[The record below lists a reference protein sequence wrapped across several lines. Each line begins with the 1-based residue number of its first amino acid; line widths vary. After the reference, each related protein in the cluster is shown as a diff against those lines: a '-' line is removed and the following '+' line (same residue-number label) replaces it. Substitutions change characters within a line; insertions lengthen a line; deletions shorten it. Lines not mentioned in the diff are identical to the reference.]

1 MAPPPLPKLPER
13 YRVESLLGEG
23 ATGSVYGT
31 WDRLLGIDV
40 AVKVVRRN
48 LAMHRRFRARF
59 AREVAMTA
67 RVGHPHLVPIF
78 DHGKTSDD
86 QPFVVMAYANAGSM
100 ADHLGTGASLE
111 EMLRLFDEVLAAL
124 ASLHAR
130 GFVHQDLKPPNV
142 LLYRDAAASGDDR
155 LHAWVSDLG
164 EAHALTV
171 LAHDPKGVG
180 GTPAFMAPEQ
190 LAQKPQEMGP
200 WTDLYAV
207 GLMLWEAICGK
218 PPHRAKGRR
227 ELLQERSCQPSIP
240 TFPDGKP
247 IPGALEEI
255 LDNLLDPEPRQRY
268 DRAADVR
275 RALRRAVTE
284 VGSAVRARP
293 VELRERGR
301 PLTST
306 GFTLGVDDASGDP
319 ATEPPPG
326 SHCVRWNMVPP
337 DPLPTEVPPASDRG
351 AEARA
356 SLSLLALRE
365 LPLVGRSALRQV
377 IWDVARAVVDRQ
389 EPGVVVLVGDSGTGK
404 TRLVESLALPLEE
417 RGYMEVVRLRYHWPP
432 GLDDGY
438 RGAVMQLLAPWHDT
452 RDELE
457 KRLSRWLSRDR
468 AASLEAVASE
478 SAVLARWCGHNRP
491 DEPSLNAAVGLAYLY
506 RHLDAR
512 AWRGG
517 ACLVLDDVH
526 RAAFEGDGLA
536 IAQSLL
542 DRSVGERPVLLLA
555 TVAAES
561 LKQSDSLRESLR
573 RLERRGA
580 IVLQV
585 PPLTLDETRRVLD
598 ETLLLDGSLADEVA
612 QICSGNPLAVSLLLR
627 DWAARDLL
635 EITPGGVFEL
645 SSKADRSEAVP
656 ANIEQLY
663 VRRLQAAVA
672 AAEDPVASAEALA
685 ATALAGQEPPS
696 ALIRG
701 LSETGLDGLLATGV
715 LMEAGDV
722 LTFEHGSVQQ
732 TALRLAIRLPDV
744 QEIHASL
751 AAQWMSLAQ
760 RTGMSTD
767 FPTGLHLMR
776 GQNPHAA
783 SGHLVRATRALI
795 EEGRNSLAAW
805 AAGLAIEAADQ
816 AGGSMARQEARRLEA
831 EAQIELRQYD
841 RAEQLIREA
850 LTIEPIDR
858 LTQARLTLG
867 LSRVAMGKGDLDS
880 CRRSLHQAGV
890 AFETVRD
897 KDGLRDVIHGRASL
911 ERLEGRPQLAVKYFQ
926 EAQGLAR
933 KDPRREVLILSGLIE
948 ALLTAGRVDDVDGYR
963 ERMVRIARTSGDT
976 RNIAQA
982 AYTSAM
988 VHLFRRQLGSAERDL
1003 HTASAL
1009 SATLGAHWLH
1019 LNCENN
1025 LGEVARFRG
1034 DNALAREHYERYAR
1048 YAEEQALTNAA
1059 AVGRINLALLALVD
1073 RDDQEMEWQ
1082 LNAAELALAQQP
1094 RHWTWVFVGLMR
1106 ATMAARERNEPR
1118 TRAWWSV
1125 AREHGLAQLRTPDL
1139 WLPLQRLV
1147 EASAAAG
1154 WSDISQAAWRIGREL
1169 GSLAAPEPE
1178 PAGTEGYAKPAEA
1191 PPSPEPDVPAFDP
1204 DLLEPVE
1211 PD

>member
-1 MAPPPLPKLPER
+1 MAHQPLPKLPDR
-13 YRVESLLGEG
+13 YRVESLIGEG

-48 LAMHRRFRARF
+48 LAVHRRFRARF

-67 RVGHPHLVPIF
+67 RIGHPHLVPIF
-78 DHGKTSDD
+78 DYGKTSDD

-100 ADHLGTGASLE
+100 ADHLGSGASLE
-111 EMLRLFDEVLAAL
+111 EMLRLFDEALSAL
-124 ASLHAR
+124 APLHAR
-130 GFVHQDLKPPNV
+130 GFVHQDLKPPN
-142 LLYRDAAASGDDR
+142 LLLFRDREAAGDDR

-164 EAHALTV
+164 EAHALSV
-171 LAHDPKGVG
+171 LAHDPRGVG

-190 LAQKPQEMGP
+190 LAQQPQEMGP

-207 GLMLWEAICGK
+207 GLMLWEALCGR
-218 PPHRAKGRR
+218 PPHRAKGRK
-227 ELLQERSCQPSIP
+227 ELLAERCAPPPIP
-240 TFPDGKP
+240 TFSDGKP

-255 LDNLLDPEPRQRY
+255 LENLLDPEPRQRY

-275 RALRRAVTE
+275 RALKRAVSQVET
-284 VGSAVRARP
+284 AVRSRP
-293 VELRERGR
+293 VELGGSSL
-301 PLTST
+301 P
-306 GFTLGVDDASGDP
+306 FAVPDP
-319 ATEPPPG
+319 VLSVGQPPVHSAADNKQG
-326 SHCVRWNMVPP
+326 GALRWNKVTP
-337 DPLPTEVPPASDRG
+337 DPLPEQVPPARDRR

-365 LPLVGRSALRQV
+365 LPLVGRGALRQV
-377 IWDVARAVVDRQ
+377 IWDVGRAVVERQ

-404 TRLVESLALPLEE
+404 TRLVESIALPLEE
-417 RGYMEVVRLRYHWPP
+417 HGHMEVVRLRYHWPP

-438 RGAVMQLLAPWHDT
+438 RGAVMQLLAPWHDS
-452 RDELE
+452 RSELE
-457 KRLSRWLSRDR
+457 SRLGRWLSRDR
-468 AASLEAVASE
+468 GAPPSAVSSEAS
-478 SAVLARWCGHNRP
+478 VLARWCGHSKP
-491 DEPSLNAAVGLAYLY
+491 EEPALNAAVGLAYLY
-506 RHLDAR
+506 RHVDAR

-526 RAAFEGDGLA
+526 RATFEGDGLA

-555 TVAAES
+555 TIAAES
-561 LKQSDSLRESLR
+561 LKQSETLRDALR
-573 RLERRGA
+573 RLEQRGA

-598 ETLLLDGSLADEVA
+598 DALLLDDSLADEVA
-612 QICSGNPLAVSLLLR
+612 NICSGNPLAVSLLLR
-627 DWAARDLL
+627 DWAARELL
-635 EITPGGVFEL
+635 ELTPSGVFHL
-645 SSKADRSEAVP
+645 STKTTRSDAVP
-656 ANIEQLY
+656 DNIEQLY
-663 VRRLQAAVA
+663 VSRLQAAVQVS
-672 AAEDPVASAEALA
+672 EDPVASAEALA

-715 LMEAGDV
+715 LMESGDV
-722 LTFEHGSVQQ
+722 LVFEHGSVQQ

-751 AAQWMSLAQ
+751 AAQWTSMAR

-776 GQNPHAA
+776 GHNPQAA
-783 SGHLVRATRALI
+783 SGHLIRATRALI

-816 AGGSMARQEARRLEA
+816 SAGSMARQEARRLNA
-831 EAQIELRQYD
+831 EALIEIRQYD
-841 RAEQLIREA
+841 TAEQLIREA

-858 LTQARLTLG
+858 LTQARLTLA

-890 AFETVRD
+890 AFESVSD

-911 ERLEGRPQLAVKYFQ
+911 ERLEGRPQQAVRHFEEALA
-926 EAQGLAR
+926 LAR
-933 KDPRREVLILSGLIE
+933 RDPRREVLILSGLIE
-948 ALLTAGRVDDVDGYR
+948 ALLTAGRLDVVDPHR
-963 ERMVRIARTSGDT
+963 SRMLAVARTSGDT

-988 VHLFRRQLGSAERDL
+988 VHLFRRQLNAAEREL

-1034 DNALAREHYERYAR
+1034 DTALAREHYERYAR
-1048 YAEEQALTNAA
+1048 YAEEQGLTNAA

-1082 LNAAELALAQQP
+1082 LKAAELALAQQP

-1106 ATMAARERNEPR
+1106 ATQAARERSEPR

-1139 WLPLQRLV
+1139 WIPLQRLV
-1147 EASAAAG
+1147 EAAAVAG
-1154 WSDISQAAWRIGREL
+1154 WSDIAQAAWRIGRDL
-1169 GSLAAPEPE
+1169 GTWTGQYDQEDPQAE
-1178 PAGTEGYAKPAEA
+1178 PALDPGRID
-1191 PPSPEPDVPAFDP
+1191 PPV
-1204 DLLEPVE
+1204 VE
-1211 PD
+1211 

>member
-1 MAPPPLPKLPER
+1 MPPPSLPVLPSR
-13 YRVESLLGEG
+13 YRVESLIGEG
-23 ATGSVYGT
+23 ATGAVYGT

-48 LAMHRRFRARF
+48 LAVHRRFRARF

-67 RVGHPHLVPIF
+67 RIGHPHLVPIF
-78 DHGKTSDD
+78 DSGKTQGG

-111 EMLRLFDEVLAAL
+111 EMLLLFDEVLSAL
-124 ASLHAR
+124 APLHAR

-142 LLYRDAAASGDDR
+142 LLFRDMGGGGDDR

-164 EAHALTV
+164 EAHALSV
-171 LAHDPKGVG
+171 LAHDPRGVG
-180 GTPAFMAPEQ
+180 GTPAYMAPEQ
-190 LAQKPQEMGP
+190 LAQQPQEMGP

-218 PPHRAKGRR
+218 TPHKAQGRR
-227 ELLQERSCQPSIP
+227 ELLEERSQPPATP
-240 TFPDGKP
+240 TFSDGKP

-255 LDNLLDPEPRQRY
+255 LENLLEPEPRQRY

-275 RALRRAVTE
+275 RALSRAVNQVETAVRVRPIRARRAGKPKTTAGPTLSSGEAPLNAGASTE
-284 VGSAVRARP
+284 LG
-293 VELRERGR
+293 RGDS
-301 PLTST
+301 L
-306 GFTLGVDDASGDP
+306 
-319 ATEPPPG
+319 
-326 SHCVRWNMVPP
+326 RWNMVPP
-337 DPLPTEVPPASDRG
+337 DPLPLQVPPATDRSQ
-351 AEARA
+351 EVRA
-356 SLSLLALRE
+356 SLTLLALRD

-377 IWDVARAVVDRQ
+377 IWDVARAVVERQ

-404 TRLVESLALPLEE
+404 TRLVESIAGPLDEA
-417 RGYMEVVRLRYHWPP
+417 GFMEVVRLRYHWPP

-438 RGAVMQLLAPWHDT
+438 RGAVMQLLAPWHDS

-457 KRLSRWLSRDR
+457 SRLARWLSRDR
-468 AASLEAVASE
+468 AASLDAVASE
-478 SAVLARWCGHNRP
+478 AAVLARWCGHCKAG
-491 DEPSLNAAVGLAYLY
+491 EPSLNAAVGLAYLY

-526 RAAFEGDGLA
+526 RSSFEGDGLA

-561 LKQSDSLRESLR
+561 LKQNDGLRESLQ
-573 RLERRGA
+573 RLEQRGA

-585 PPLTLDETRRVLD
+585 PPLTLDETHRVLD
-598 ETLLLDGSLADEVA
+598 QALLLDSSLADEVA

-627 DWAARDLL
+627 DWAARDML
-635 EITPGGVFEL
+635 ELTPSGVFRL
-645 SSKADRSEAVP
+645 ASKASHAEVVP
-656 ANIEQLY
+656 ENIEQLY
-663 VRRLQAAVA
+663 VRRLQAAVN
-672 AAEDPVASAEALA
+672 AAEDPVASAETLA

-715 LMEAGDV
+715 LREHGDV
-722 LTFEHGSVQQ
+722 LKFEHGSVQQ

-744 QEIHASL
+744 SDIHAAL
-751 AAQWMSLAQ
+751 AAQWVSLAQ

-767 FPTGLHLMR
+767 FPTGLHLLR
-776 GQNPHAA
+776 GANAHAA
-783 SGHLVRATRALI
+783 SGHLVRATRNLI

-805 AAGLAIEAADQ
+805 SAGLAIEAADQ
-816 AGGSMARQEARRLEA
+816 AGGSMARQEARRLHA
-831 EAQIELRQYD
+831 EALIELRRYD
-841 RAEQLIREA
+841 TAEQLIREA

-911 ERLEGRPQLAVKYFQ
+911 ERLEGRPQLAVRFFD
-926 EAQGLAR
+926 EALVHAR
-933 KDPRREVLILSGLIE
+933 RDPRREVLILSGLIE
-948 ALLTAGRVDDVDGYR
+948 ALLTAGRIDEVGEHR
-963 ERMVRIARTSGDT
+963 QRMLEVARTSGDT

-988 VHLFRRQLGSAERDL
+988 VHLFRRHLNAAERDL

-1034 DNALAREHYERYAR
+1034 DTPLAREHYERYSR

-1059 AVGRINLALLALVD
+1059 AVGRINLALLALAD
-1073 RDDQEMEWQ
+1073 RDDHEMEWQ
-1082 LNAAELALAQQP
+1082 LKAAELALAQQP

-1106 ATMAARERNEPR
+1106 ASMAAREHSEPR

-1147 EASAAAG
+1147 EAAAAAG
-1154 WSDISQAAWRIGREL
+1154 WPDIAQAAWRIGRDL
-1169 GSLAAPEPE
+1169 G
-1178 PAGTEGYAKPAEA
+1178 TWEGQDEAEA
-1191 PPSPEPDVPAFDP
+1191 AVRPAFDP
-1204 DLLEPVE
+1204 DHIDPGPEE
-1211 PD
+1211 

>member
-1 MAPPPLPKLPER
+1 MAHLPLPKLPDR
-13 YRVESLLGEG
+13 YRVESLIGEG
-23 ATGSVYGT
+23 ATGAVYCT

-48 LAMHRRFRARF
+48 LAVHRRFRARF

-67 RVGHPHLVPIF
+67 RIGHPHLVPIY

-100 ADHLGTGASLE
+100 GEHLGTGASLE
-111 EMLRLFDEVLAAL
+111 EMLRLFDEAL
-124 ASLHAR
+124 SALTPLHAR
-130 GFVHQDLKPPNV
+130 GFVHQDLKPPNL
-142 LLYRDAAASGDDR
+142 LLYRDRVASGDDR

-164 EAHALTV
+164 EAHALSV
-171 LAHDPKGVG
+171 LAHDPRGVG

-190 LAQKPQEMGP
+190 LAQQPQEMGP
-200 WTDLYAV
+200 WTDLYAM
-207 GLMLWEAICGK
+207 GLMLWEAICGR
-218 PPHRAKGRR
+218 PAHQAQGRR
-227 ELLQERSCQPSIP
+227 ELLAERSEAPPIP
-240 TFPDGKP
+240 TFSDGKP
-247 IPGALEEI
+247 IPGALEEV
-255 LDNLLDPEPRQRY
+255 LENLLDPEPRQRY

-275 RALRRAVTE
+275 RALQRAVSQVET
-284 VGSAVRARP
+284 AVRTRP
-293 VELRERGR
+293 VDRRSADRFPVSISPTLTTSEAPLGGAGSPERGGAQ
-301 PLTST
+301 S
-306 GFTLGVDDASGDP
+306 
-319 ATEPPPG
+319 
-326 SHCVRWNMVPP
+326 VRWNMVPP
-337 DPLPTEVPPASDRG
+337 DPLPELVPAARDRG
-351 AEARA
+351 AEART
-356 SLSLLALRE
+356 SLNLLALRE

-377 IWDVARAVVDRQ
+377 IWDVARTVVQRQ

-404 TRLVESLALPLEE
+404 TRLVESIALPLEE
-417 RGYMEVVRLRYHWPP
+417 QGFMEVAHLRYHWPP

-438 RGAVMQLLAPWHDT
+438 RGAVLQLLAPWHDT
-452 RDELE
+452 RAELE
-457 KRLSRWLSRDR
+457 SRLARWLSRDR
-468 AASLEAVASE
+468 GAPTSAVASE
-478 SAVLARWCGHNRP
+478 AAVLARWCGHSKP
-491 DEPSLNAAVGLAYLY
+491 GEPALNAAVGLAYLY

-526 RAAFEGDGLA
+526 RATFEGDGLA

-542 DRSVGERPVLLLA
+542 DRSVGERPVLVLA

-561 LKQSDSLRESLR
+561 LKQSDSLRDSLR
-573 RLERRGA
+573 RLEQRGA

-598 ETLLLDGSLADEVA
+598 GALLLDGSLADEVA
-612 QICSGNPLAVSLLLR
+612 QICAGNPLAVSLLLR

-635 EITPGGVFEL
+635 ELTPGGVFRL
-645 SSKADRSEAVP
+645 SPKASRAEAMP
-656 ANIEQLY
+656 DNIEQLY
-663 VRRLQAAVA
+663 VRRLQAAVQVS
-672 AAEDPVASAEALA
+672 EDPAASAEALA

-701 LSETGLDGLLATGV
+701 LSETGLDGLLAAGV
-715 LMEAGDV
+715 LMESGDV
-722 LTFEHGSVQQ
+722 LAFEHGSVQQ

-744 QEIHASL
+744 QDIHASL
-751 AAQWMSLAQ
+751 AGQWAALAQ
-760 RTGMSTD
+760 RTGMATD

-776 GQNPHAA
+776 GRNAQAA

-816 AGGSMARQEARRLEA
+816 AGNSMARQEARRLNA
-831 EAQIELRQYD
+831 EALIELRQYD
-841 RAEQLIREA
+841 GAEQLIREA

-858 LTQARLTLG
+858 LTQARLILA

-911 ERLEGRPQLAVKYFQ
+911 ERLEGRPQQAVRFFE
-926 EAQGLAR
+926 EALGLAR

-948 ALLTAGRVDDVDGYR
+948 ALLTAGRLDDVDAHR
-963 ERMVRIARTSGDT
+963 KRMVTVARTSGDT

-988 VHLFRRQLGSAERDL
+988 VHLFRRQLNSAERDL

-1034 DNALAREHYERYAR
+1034 DTDLAREHYERYAR
-1048 YAEEQALTNAA
+1048 YAEEQSLTNAA

-1082 LNAAELALAQQP
+1082 LKAAELALAQQP

-1106 ATMAARERNEPR
+1106 ATQAARERSEPR

-1125 AREHGLAQLRTPDL
+1125 AREHGLAELRTPDL
-1139 WLPLQRLV
+1139 WIPLQRLV
-1147 EASAAAG
+1147 EAAAAAG
-1154 WSDISQAAWRIGREL
+1154 WSDIAQAAWRIGRDL
-1169 GSLAAPEPE
+1169 GTWTGQYDEEDVQEE
-1178 PAGTEGYAKPAEA
+1178 PASDLERLD
-1191 PPSPEPDVPAFDP
+1191 PPNE
-1204 DLLEPVE
+1204 E
-1211 PD
+1211 

>member
-1 MAPPPLPKLPER
+1 MAQPLPRLPER
-13 YRVESLLGEG
+13 YRVESLIGEG

-48 LAMHRRFRARF
+48 LAVHRRFRARF
-59 AREVAMTA
+59 AREVAMSA
-67 RVGHPHLVPIF
+67 RVIHPHLVPIF
-78 DHGKTSDD
+78 DSGKTEAD

-100 ADHLGTGASLE
+100 AEFLDSGAQLG
-111 EMLRLFDEVLAAL
+111 EMIRLFDEAL
-124 ASLHAR
+124 DALSTLHAL
-130 GFVHQDLKPPNV
+130 GYIHQDLKPPN
-142 LLYRDAAASGDDR
+142 LLLFRDVESTGDDR

-164 EAHALTV
+164 EAHAMTV

-180 GTPAFMAPEQ
+180 GTPAYMAPEQ

-207 GLMLWEAICGK
+207 GLMLWEAICGR
-218 PPHRAKGRR
+218 PAHRGQGRR
-227 ELLQERSCQPSIP
+227 DLLEERSRPPGVP
-240 TFPDGKP
+240 TFPGGQP
-247 IPGALEEI
+247 IPGALEEL

-275 RALRRAVTE
+275 RAMKRAMSQL
-284 VGSAVRARP
+284 GSAVRARP
-293 VELRERGR
+293 MELRRSRRDLPPTGPVTGSGTA
-301 PLTST
+301 PL
-306 GFTLGVDDASGDP
+306 DAVAQGP
-319 ATEPPPG
+319 TEG
-326 SHCVRWNMVPP
+326 SAAIRWNLVPP
-337 DPLPTEVPPASDRG
+337 DPLPELVPEPSKRG
-351 AEARA
+351 LEARA
-356 SLSLLALRE
+356 SLNLLALRD

-377 IWDVARAVVDRQ
+377 IWDVARSVVHRK

-404 TRLVESLALPLEE
+404 TRLVESLAQPLDE
-417 RGYMEVVRLRYHWPP
+417 GGFMEVVRLRYHWPP

-438 RGAVMQLLAPWHDT
+438 RGAVMQLLAPWHDS

-457 KRLSRWLSRDR
+457 DRLGRWLSRDR
-468 AASLEAVASE
+468 DAPISAVASE
-478 SAVLARWCGHNRP
+478 AAVLARWCGHSKP
-491 DEPSLNAAVGLAYLY
+491 GEPALNAAVGLAYLY

-517 ACLVLDDVH
+517 ACLVLDDAH
-526 RAAFEGDGLA
+526 RGTYEGDGLA

-561 LKQSDSLRESLR
+561 LGQSESLRESLQ
-573 RLERRGA
+573 RLEQRGA
-580 IVLQV
+580 IILQV

-598 ETLLLDGSLADEVA
+598 ESLLLDTSLADEVA

-627 DWAARDLL
+627 DWAARDML
-635 EITPGGVFEL
+635 ELTESGVFRL
-645 SSKADRSEAVP
+645 SSKAARTEAVP
-656 ANIEQLY
+656 ENIEQLY
-663 VRRLQAAVA
+663 VRRLQAAVQ

-685 ATALAGQEPPS
+685 ATALAGQEPPA

-715 LMEAGDV
+715 LMESGDV

-744 QEIHASL
+744 AEIHSSL
-751 AAQWMSLAQ
+751 AARWLALAQ

-776 GQNPHAA
+776 GANPHAA
-783 SGHLVRATRALI
+783 SGHLVRATRVLL

-816 AGGSMARQEARRLEA
+816 SGGSMARQEARRLHA
-831 EAQIELRQYD
+831 EALIELRQYD
-841 RAEQLIREA
+841 NAEQLIREA
-850 LTIEPIDR
+850 MTIEPIDR
-858 LTQARLTLG
+858 LTQARLTLA

-897 KDGLRDVIHGRASL
+897 KDGLRDVIHGKASL
-911 ERLEGRPQLAVKYFQ
+911 ERLEGRPLQAVRNFEEALA
-926 EAQGLAR
+926 LAR
-933 KDPRREVLILSGLIE
+933 RDPRREVLILSGLIE
-948 ALLTAGRVDDVDGYR
+948 ALLTAGGIQRVHKHR
-963 ERMVRIARTSGDT
+963 ERMVEVARTSGDT

-988 VHLFRRQLGSAERDL
+988 VHLYQRQLSSAERDL

-1025 LGEVARFRG
+1025 LGEVARYRG
-1034 DNALAREHYERYAR
+1034 DIPLAREHYERYAR
-1048 YAEEQALTNAA
+1048 YAEEHALSNAA
-1059 AVGRINLALLALVD
+1059 AVGRINLALLALTD
-1073 RDDQEMEWQ
+1073 RDEQEMEWQ
-1082 LNAAELALAQQP
+1082 LKAAELALAQQP

-1106 ATMAARERNEPR
+1106 ATQAAKDRNEPR

-1125 AREHGLAQLRTPDL
+1125 AREHGLTQLRTPDL

-1154 WSDISQAAWRIGREL
+1154 WSDISQAAWRVGRDL
-1169 GSLAAPEPE
+1169 GSTPEQVADEDDDIPF
-1178 PAGTEGYAKPAEA
+1178 
-1191 PPSPEPDVPAFDP
+1191 FDP
-1204 DLLEPVE
+1204 ENIEPLPE
-1211 PD
+1211 E

>member
-1 MAPPPLPKLPER
+1 MAHQPLPKLPER
-13 YRVESLLGEG
+13 YRVESLIGEG

-48 LAMHRRFRARF
+48 LAVHRRFRARF

-100 ADHLGTGASLE
+100 ADYLGSGDSLE
-111 EMLRLFDEVLAAL
+111 EMLRLFDEVLSAL
-124 ASLHAR
+124 ALLHAR

-142 LLYRDAAASGDDR
+142 LLFRDRATAGDDR

-164 EAHALTV
+164 EAHALSV
-171 LAHDPKGVG
+171 LAHDPRGVG
-180 GTPAFMAPEQ
+180 GTPVFMAPEQ
-190 LAQKPQEMGP
+190 LAQQPQEMGP

-207 GLMLWEAICGK
+207 GLMLWEAICGH
-218 PPHRAKGRR
+218 PPHRAQGRK
-227 ELLQERSCQPSIP
+227 ELLKERLEPPGIP
-240 TFPDGKP
+240 TFTDGKP
-247 IPGALEEI
+247 IPGALEVI
-255 LDNLLDPEPRQRY
+255 LENLLDPEPRQRY

-275 RALRRAVTE
+275 RALERAVTE

-293 VELRERGR
+293 IEPFGGR
-301 PLTST
+301 RPPTSVGPTLST
-306 GFTLGVDDASGDP
+306 GEAPLDASLP
-319 ATEPPPG
+319 RQG
-326 SHCVRWNMVPP
+326 STSKSVRWNMVPP
-337 DPLPTEVPPASDRG
+337 APLPVVVPASLDRG
-351 AEARA
+351 NEARA

-377 IWDVARAVVDRQ
+377 IWDVARTVVDRQ

-404 TRLVESLALPLEE
+404 TRLVESLAMPLEE
-417 RGYMEVVRLRYHWPP
+417 QGFMEVVRLRYHWPP

-438 RGAVMQLLAPWHDT
+438 RGAVMQLLAPWHDS
-452 RDELE
+452 REELE
-457 KRLSRWLSRDR
+457 SRLARWLSRDR
-468 AASLEAVASE
+468 GAELSSVASE
-478 SAVLARWCGHNRP
+478 AAVLARWCGHSKP
-491 DEPSLNAAVGLAYLY
+491 SEPALNAAVGLAYLY

-526 RAAFEGDGLA
+526 RATFEGDGLA

-542 DRSVGERPVLLLA
+542 DRSVGERPVLVLA

-561 LKQSDSLRESLR
+561 LKQSDSVQESLR
-573 RLERRGA
+573 RLEQRGA
-580 IVLQV
+580 IILQV
-585 PPLTLDETRRVLD
+585 PPLTLDETRQVLD
-598 ETLLLDGSLADEVA
+598 ESLLLDSSLANEVA
-612 QICSGNPLAVSLLLR
+612 QICAGNPLAVSLLLR
-627 DWAARDLL
+627 DWAARDML
-635 EITPGGVFEL
+635 ELTPNGVFRL
-645 SSKADRSEAVP
+645 SPKASRTEAVP
-656 ANIEQLY
+656 DNIEQLY
-663 VRRLQAAVA
+663 VRRLQAAVTIS
-672 AAEDPVASAEALA
+672 EDPVASAEALA

-744 QEIHASL
+744 QDIHAAL
-751 AAQWMSLAQ
+751 AAQWVALAQ

-776 GQNPHAA
+776 GNNVQAA
-783 SGHLVRATRALI
+783 SGHLVRATRNLI

-805 AAGLAIEAADQ
+805 SAGLAIEAADQ
-816 AGGSMARQEARRLEA
+816 AGGSMARQEARRLNA
-831 EAQIELRQYD
+831 EALIELRQYD
-841 RAEQLIREA
+841 TAEQLIREA

-867 LSRVAMGKGDLDS
+867 LSRVAMGKGDMDS

-897 KDGLRDVIHGRASL
+897 KEGLRDVMHGRASL
-911 ERLEGRPQLAVKYFQ
+911 ERLEGRPQQAVKYFQ
-926 EAQGLAR
+926 EALALALR
-933 KDPRREVLILSGLIE
+933 DPRREVLILSGLIE
-948 ALLTAGRVDDVDGYR
+948 ALLTAGRTNEVDDHR
-963 ERMVRIARTSGDT
+963 QRMLTVARTSGDT

-1034 DNALAREHYERYAR
+1034 DTALAREHYERYAR
-1048 YAEEQALTNAA
+1048 YAEEQSLTNAA

-1082 LNAAELALAQQP
+1082 LKAAELALAQQP

-1106 ATMAARERNEPR
+1106 ATQAARERSEPK

-1139 WLPLQRLV
+1139 WIPLQRLV
-1147 EASAAAG
+1147 EAAAAAG
-1154 WSDISQAAWRIGREL
+1154 WSDIAQAAWRIGRDL
-1169 GSLAAPEPE
+1169 GTWSGAYDEEEVLD
-1178 PAGTEGYAKPAEA
+1178 G
-1191 PPSPEPDVPAFDP
+1191 PAFDP
-1204 DLLEPVE
+1204 DKVRADQAAADDAE
-1211 PD
+1211 D

>member
-1 MAPPPLPKLPER
+1 MSQPPLPRLPER

-23 ATGSVYGT
+23 ATGAVYAT

-48 LAMHRRFRARF
+48 LAVHRRFRARF

-67 RVGHPHLVPIF
+67 RIGHPHLVPIF
-78 DHGKTSDD
+78 DHGKTLDD
-86 QPFVVMAYANAGSM
+86 QPFVVMAYANAGSLT
-100 ADHLGTGASLE
+100 DLLSSGARFE
-111 EMLRLFDEVLAAL
+111 EMAQLFDEVLSAL
-124 ASLHAR
+124 ATLHAR

-142 LLYRDAAASGDDR
+142 LLYRDPETTGDDR

-164 EAHALTV
+164 EAHALSV
-171 LAHDPKGVG
+171 LAHDPRGVG
-180 GTPAFMAPEQ
+180 GTPAYMAPEQ

-207 GLMLWEAICGK
+207 GLMLWEAICGR
-218 PPHRAKGRR
+218 PTHQAQGRR
-227 ELLQERSCQPSIP
+227 ELLEERSCVPGIPS
-240 TFPDGKP
+240 FSDGSP

-255 LDNLLDPEPRQRY
+255 LENLLDPEPRQRY

-275 RALRRAVTE
+275 RALRGAVSQ
-284 VGSAVRARP
+284 VGSAVRRRP
-293 VELRERGR
+293 MPR
-301 PLTST
+301 PQE
-306 GFTLGVDDASGDP
+306 A
-319 ATEPPPG
+319 EPSPG
-326 SHCVRWNMVPP
+326 PGLSAPQRPDSSPRPGMRSEGVRWNRVAP
-337 DPLPTEVPPASDRG
+337 DPLPERVPESPDRG

-356 SLSLLALRE
+356 SLSLLALRD

-377 IWDVARAVVDRQ
+377 IWDVARTVVRRQ
-389 EPGVVVLVGDSGTGK
+389 EPRVVVLVGDSGTGK
-404 TRLVESLALPLEE
+404 TRLVESIAHPLEE
-417 RGYMEVVRLRYHWPP
+417 RGFMEVVQLRYHWPP

-438 RGAVMQLLAPWHDT
+438 RGAVMQLLTPWHDS
-452 RDELE
+452 REELE
-457 KRLSRWLSRDR
+457 ARLCRWLSRDR
-468 AASLEAVASE
+468 EAALTAVSSEAK
-478 SAVLARWCGHNRP
+478 VLARWCGHNKP
-491 DEPSLNAAVGLAYLY
+491 GEPALNAAVGLAYLY

-526 RAAFEGDGLA
+526 RASFEGDGLA

-561 LKQSDSLRESLR
+561 LQQSDSLRESLQ

-585 PPLTLDETRRVLD
+585 PPLTLDETRLILD
-598 ETLLLDGSLADEVA
+598 KTLLLDGSLADEVA
-612 QICSGNPLAVSLLLR
+612 RICSGNPLAVSLLLR
-627 DWAARDLL
+627 DWAAREMLAL
-635 EITPGGVFEL
+635 TPSGVFEL
-645 SSKADRSEAVP
+645 SDRATREEAVP
-656 ANIEQLY
+656 DNIEQLY
-663 VRRLQAAVA
+663 VRRLQAAVS

-696 ALIRG
+696 TLIRN

-715 LMEAGDV
+715 LRESGDV
-722 LTFEHGSVQQ
+722 LSFEHGSVQQ

-744 QEIHASL
+744 QDIHSSL
-751 AAQWMSLAQ
+751 AAQWLALAQ

-767 FPTGLHLMR
+767 FPTGLHLLR
-776 GQNPHAA
+776 GANPHAA
-783 SGHLVRATRALI
+783 SGHLIRATRALI

-805 AAGLAIEAADQ
+805 SAGLAIEAADL
-816 AGGSMARQEARRLEA
+816 AAGSMARQESRRLHA
-831 EAQIELRQYD
+831 EALIELRQYET
-841 RAEQLIREA
+841 AEQLIREA

-858 LTQARLTLG
+858 LTQARLTLA
-867 LSRVAMGKGDLDS
+867 LSRTAMGKGDLDT
-880 CRRSLHQAGV
+880 CRRSLHHAGV

-897 KDGLRDVIHGRASL
+897 REGLRDVVHGRASL
-911 ERLEGRPQLAVKYFQ
+911 ERLEGRPDLAVRFFD
-926 EAQGLAR
+926 EALGLVR
-933 KDPRREVLILSGLIE
+933 RDPRREVLILSGLIE
-948 ALLTAGRVDDVDGYR
+948 ALLTAGRVQEVDAHR
-963 ERMVRIARTSGDT
+963 ERMVTVARTSGDT

-988 VHLFRRQLGSAERDL
+988 VHLFRRHLNSAERDL

-1034 DNALAREHYERYAR
+1034 DNALAREHYERYAS
-1048 YAEEQALTNAA
+1048 YAEEQSLTNAA
-1059 AVGRINLALLALVD
+1059 AVGRINLALLALAD
-1073 RDDQEMEWQ
+1073 RDEQEMEWQ
-1082 LNAAELALAQQP
+1082 LKAAELALAQQP

-1106 ATMAARERNEPR
+1106 AAQCALEHNEPR

-1125 AREHGLAQLRTPDL
+1125 AREHGLSQLRTPDL

-1147 EASAAAG
+1147 EAAAAAG
-1154 WSDISQAAWRIGREL
+1154 WSDIAQAAWRIGRDL
-1169 GSLAAPEPE
+1169 GTWSGPYDEEEALEGPEDLE
-1178 PAGTEGYAKPAEA
+1178 QDAREGE
-1191 PPSPEPDVPAFDP
+1191 E
-1204 DLLEPVE
+1204 
-1211 PD
+1211 